1 MRECHECI
9 MVCGGD
15 FMAQRGHPQISVRLA
30 PAELQKLRAAAAAAG
45 VSLAVYVRRLIL
57 AALDGGA

>member
-1 MRECHECI
+1 MRECHERI

-15 FMAQRGHPQISVRLA
+15 LMAQRGNPQISVRLG
-30 PAELQKLRAAAAAAG
+30 PEELGKLRAAAAAAG